1 MKDTFNPFQRPR
13 QVYALCEVIFR
24 GIKMENPILLQGE
37 SSLPDFQLI
46 PKHLENNYKWAK
58 TASQRIEEN
67 ILPRYLDVPPFLKD
81 ILTKSGVKDPKI
93 RTIHNSKSI
102 QSLYRVAEEGEQPT
116 RTFESKSFDPKK
128 CPTLYKGINY
138 DI

>member
-1 MKDTFNPFQRPR
+1 MD
-13 QVYALCEVIFR
+13 
-24 GIKMENPILLQGE
+24 NPILVQGE
-37 SSLPDFQLI
+37 SSLPDFRLI
-46 PKHLENNYKWAK
+46 PKHLENNYKSTK

-67 ILPRYLDVPPFLKD
+67 ILPRYLNFPPFLKE
-81 ILTKSGVKDPKI
+81 ILNKSGIEDPKMK
-93 RTIHNSKSI
+93 TVHNSTSI

-116 RTFESKSFDPKK
+116 RTFDSKAIDPKQ